1 MGRGIKKRK
10 ASIREAVRLE
20 GAEPLL
26 GAQPFALCLVKTG
39 ILVLTGLMCESGKTL
54 HCIIMAFFSLLGIN
68 PIGISAYL

>member
-10 ASIREAVRLE
+10 ASIREAVCLE

-26 GAQPFALCLVKTG
+26 GAQPFALCLKTD